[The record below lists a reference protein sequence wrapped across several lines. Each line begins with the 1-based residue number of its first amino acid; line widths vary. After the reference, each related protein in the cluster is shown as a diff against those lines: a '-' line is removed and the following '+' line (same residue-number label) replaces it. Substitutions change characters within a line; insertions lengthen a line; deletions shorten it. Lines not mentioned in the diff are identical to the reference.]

1 MPITNTKAVKLCAE
15 MISYHN
21 IENSEPHTL
30 IVSRKIYR
38 KVKRYNFLHRRNK
51 FEPEGI
57 EIVKCR

>member
-21 IENSEPHTL
+21 IENMEPHTL
-30 IVSRKIYR
+30 IVSRKIHR
-38 KVKRYNFLHRRNK
+38 RLQRYNFLHKRNK

-57 EIVKCR
+57 RIVKIR